1 MRLEFNEEYLRKLAA
16 GDGEVQQH
24 FTNYFSPLLRIKLRT
39 KLRSPQLME
48 DVRQETFLRVLQTV
62 RKFNGVQTPERL
74 GAFVNSVCN
83 NVMLEC
89 FRTNM
94 RHRQMPEDEPEI
106 IDEAADPTKNV
117 VMQERRKLV
126 ARVLAELT
134 PKDRNL
140 LMQVYLEERDKD
152 EICRELDVN
161 PDYLRVMI
169 HRAKGRF
176 KTLLGK
182 SSSELH

>member
-1 MRLEFNEEYLRKLAA
+1 
-16 GDGEVQQH
+16 
-24 FTNYFSPLLRIKLRT
+24 
-39 KLRSPQLME
+39 
-48 DVRQETFLRVLQTV
+48 
-62 RKFNGVQTPERL
+62 
-74 GAFVNSVCN
+74 
-83 NVMLEC
+83 
-89 FRTNM
+89 M